1 MRTPS
6 GKIRPTEFPTLVEQY
21 FCDYHLRTQRNA
33 ILLSTLTSMS
43 P

>member
-6 GKIRPTEFPTLVEQY
+6 GKTRPTEFPTLVEQY
-21 FCDYHLRTQRNA
+21 FCDCLRTQRNA
-33 ILLSTLTSMS
+33 LLLSTLISMN